1 MNQTDSLMLNT
12 TLEAN
17 QYNLGGLVPPFYI
30 RGFMAVY
37 DLRQPVK
44 GISTGQK
51 IVSMGANNIDLEKR
65 VSGLEDK
72 LDTILTLLNNKE
84 KLK

>member
-1 MNQTDSLMLNT
+1 MG
-12 TLEAN
+12 AFIA
-17 QYNLGGLVPPFYI
+17 PFYI
-30 RGFMAVY
+30 QGFMAVY

-51 IVSMGANNIDLEKR
+51 IVSLGANNVDLEKR

-72 LDTILTLLNNKE
+72 LDTILTLLNKE
-84 KLK
+84 ANNDENRLKPISGNDGGV